1 MIRGANTT
9 WRDLSSG
16 VTNFGLCQTTTNVGL
31 VGKGLLKMWLEPTPW
46 DLAQQEHQQQDAF
59 AAAVANAIQNGG
71 APVREEIFDE

>member
-1 MIRGANTT
+1 
-9 WRDLSSG
+9 
-16 VTNFGLCQTTTNVGL
+16 
-31 VGKGLLKMWLEPTPW
+31 MWLEPTPW